1 MNKIAI
7 VAVVSGFIG
16 CLGAQTNQTR
26 TETTTTT
33 TSSAVDLNGTLVDQG
48 CYSTHSQKKESNSNG
63 NSNTTTTTSTVTTEC
78 PVTTTSKSFGVLT
91 SDGKFVRFD
100 DSGNTRVIE
109 MMKSNK
115 DWHDYVEN
123 KKPVR
128 VHVVGTENGDVV
140 VVKEIK

>member
-26 TETTTTT
+26 TETRTTT
-33 TSSAVDLNGTLVDQG
+33 TSTSPAAIDLNGTLVDQG
-48 CYSTHSQKKESNSNG
+48 CYSTHTQKKESNSDG
-63 NSNTTTTTSTVTTEC
+63 NSSSTTTTSTVTTEC
-78 PVTTTSKSFGVLT
+78 PVTTTSKSFGVMT
-91 SDGKFVRFD
+91 SDGKFVRLD

-115 DWHDYVEN
+115 DWSSG
-123 KKPVR
+123 KPVKVR
-128 VHVVGTENGDVV
+128 VVGTANGDVIV
-140 VVKEIK
+140 IKEIQ